1 MRSVVLYNDIIL
13 IIVDFYMKTVFQCK
27 IFNNFNSASIIPIVM
42 CCLTLL
48 FIPIVETGNKAYI
61 SDIIEIPY

>member
-1 MRSVVLYNDIIL
+1 
-13 IIVDFYMKTVFQCK
+13 MKTVFQCK